1 MYSFYFSLRGNK
13 NVPIQVIYIFGG
25 IGLLAFASSYFLQ
38 SLSGLILFLSYP
50 ILFFLIKQHLQ
61 IDFATKMCRLGIDF
75 MGFTFGKWKPL
86 PTIEYISVFRKQ
98 YRNNS
103 FEDSGELHWD
113 ETFEKVEV
121 NLILNRRETLN
132 VWVGDDK
139 LKAIEAAKFIGKKLN
154 LRVLDATQRE
164 FIWLDE

>member
-98 YRNNS
+98 YRKSTSN
-103 FEDSGELHWD
+103 
-113 ETFEKVEV
+113 K
-121 NLILNRRETLN
+121 IL
-132 VWVGDDK
+132 
-139 LKAIEAAKFIGKKLN
+139 
-154 LRVLDATQRE
+154 E
-164 FIWLDE
+164 FIIKFEFPDFSLLGEKFGVF